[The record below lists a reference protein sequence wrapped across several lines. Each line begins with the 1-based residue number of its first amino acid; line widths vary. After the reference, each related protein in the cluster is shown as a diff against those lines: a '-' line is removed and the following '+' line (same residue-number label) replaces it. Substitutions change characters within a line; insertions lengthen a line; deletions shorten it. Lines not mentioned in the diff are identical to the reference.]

1 MKTLYLVRHAKSSWD
16 DPAISDFDRPLNK
29 RGLRDAP
36 FMGALLARMGE
47 IPEVIV
53 TSPANRAES
62 TARLLAEAF
71 GLPAAKVVGMRPLYV
86 ASPGTILGVVR
97 ELDDGFTRAMIVGHN
112 PGMTQAAGEI
122 APGTVVHMPTCSI
135 AAFELRVESWLLVR
149 PGKGTLKFF
158 ETPKDHPR
166 A

>member
-16 DPAISDFDRPLNK
+16 DPAVSDIDRPLNK

-36 FMGALLARMGE
+36 FMGALLAGMGE
-47 IPEVIV
+47 IPDVIV
-53 TSPANRAES
+53 TSTANRAGS

-71 GLPAAKVVGMRPLYV
+71 GLPAPRVVGMRPLYT

-112 PGMTQAAGEI
+112 PGVTQAAGEI
-122 APGTVVHMPTCSI
+122 APGSVVHMPTCSI
-135 AAFELRVESWLLVR
+135 AAFELPVESWMEVR
-149 PGKGTLKFF
+149 AGRGRLRFF
-158 ETPKDHPR
+158 ETPKQQR
-166 A
+166 I